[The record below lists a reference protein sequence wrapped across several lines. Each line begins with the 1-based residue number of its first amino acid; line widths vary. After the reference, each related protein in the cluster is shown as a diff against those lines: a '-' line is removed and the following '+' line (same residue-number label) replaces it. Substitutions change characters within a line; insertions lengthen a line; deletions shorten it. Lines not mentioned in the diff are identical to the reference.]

1 MDAPETTSK
10 PPARRRKQQRTID
23 TRSKIF
29 RAALS
34 EFALLGFDGAS
45 TRRIAEVA
53 EVPHSLVLYHFK
65 SKENLWYE
73 TVEDSVH
80 RYSQFDTGAP
90 PTPGEGDPAGQLKRF
105 FRHYIQFS
113 AEFPDF
119 FRMLTHEN
127 MVQSD
132 RLTTLIERHTGP
144 TLALTTGLI
153 RTLQAAGA
161 FVEGD
166 PVMLIYMFL
175 GAATAP
181 YRSAREIE
189 LVTGTRPDTTEAVEQ
204 HIKLIERLF
213 FREPG
218 AGRKARRA

>member
-1 MDAPETTSK
+1 MDATKTLSK
-10 PPARRRKQQRTID
+10 LPVRRAKQQRTIE

-34 EFALLGFDGAS
+34 EFALFGFDGAS
-45 TRRIAEVA
+45 TRRIAETA

-65 SKENLWYE
+65 SKANLWDE
-73 TVEDSVH
+73 TVDESVR
-80 RYSQFDTGAP
+80 RYTQSGTGLWSASLDR
-90 PTPGEGDPAGQLKRF
+90 GPADQLKDH

-132 RLTTLIERHTGP
+132 RLKVLIDRHTGP
-144 TLALTTGLI
+144 NLI
-153 RTLQAAGA
+153 RTTELIRRLQNGGQ

-166 PVMLIYMFL
+166 PVSLMYMFL

-189 LVTGTRPDTTEAVEQ
+189 LLTGKRPDTKTAIEQ
-204 HIKLIERLF
+204 HIKMIERLF
-213 FREPG
+213 FRD
-218 AGRKARRA
+218 AVDK